1 MLRNKNL
8 KQKIKKCIVV
18 ALMPCML
25 VLTQCTKDPEFVS
38 TNDDFNSENY
48 PADQEQL
55 FSLLVPVYAQLRS
68 GGLYGRNMAVKFQ
81 TCMAHEYDLAFGGDD
96 DWNELVRNN
105 LSNTNGYAND
115 AWKDCYGGIKNANL
129 FLDRLQFYKENHAG
143 ADEEDDLNHMEG
155 EARFL
160 RALYYF
166 YLESFYGESYI
177 RDGQG
182 GDKMGVPITSLVEG
196 LAGTQVPRSS
206 VREVWDYIIA
216 DLKAAETLLDGHVW
230 PGNEEARVDEWAA
243 KGLLGKVY
251 VFTED
256 WASAQSTLKDVIDNS
271 GNELMSFEKY
281 KDAFNANIS
290 NEYNEESLF
299 EVNIDRDLEVPKG
312 NTNLS
317 TVYGLI
323 IAPSH
328 LGKDG
333 TEENAGALGF
343 GNEFVHDKNLFR
355 FGFDL
360 PLWTLVDNPD
370 FDPNG
375 KPSPSNPP
383 KILDPDYRD
392 QSLALRE
399 NKTVDPRLYVGALQP
414 WIDSVTKDGEDIPVA
429 RYKEIPLSI
438 RSQYYGWSIRKY
450 ATIDDHLNNF
460 SRNDGANI
468 YILRLAD
475 VYLLYAEASM
485 ELGDNTTAL
494 EYLNKVKRR
503 AYDYPVD
510 IPSLVDY
517 LSLSGPTSAIDPV
530 LKNDPLK
537 YERWAELFGEGQW
550 WFDVCRWRIGQQEAD
565 YYERTVAGG
574 PIQWNDNKSYIM
586 PIPAREVNTNTVIV
600 QNPGY

>member
-1 MLRNKNL
+1 M
-8 KQKIKKCIVV
+8 IKKCITF
-18 ALMPCML
+18 ALIPCLL
-25 VLTQCTKDPEFVS
+25 VLAQCTKDPDLVFK
-38 TNDDFNSENY
+38 NDDFNSANY

-68 GGLYGRNMAVKFQ
+68 GGLYGRNFTVKFQ
-81 TCMAHEYDLAFGGDD
+81 TCMDHTADLAFGGDD
-96 DWNELVRNN
+96 DWLELVRNN
-105 LSNTNGYAND
+105 LNNTNGYAED
-115 AWKDCYGGIKNANL
+115 AWRDCYVGIKNANL
-129 FLDRLQFYKENHAG
+129 FLERLQFYRENHAEAG
-143 ADEEDDLNHMEG
+143 EEEDLAHMEG

-160 RALYYF
+160 RGLYYF
-166 YLESFYGESYI
+166 YLESFYGETYI

-182 GDKMGVPITSLVEG
+182 GDKMGVPITDLTEG
-196 LAGTQVPRSS
+196 LEGTQVPRSS
-206 VREVWDYIIA
+206 VREVWNYIIA
-216 DLKAAETLLDGHVW
+216 DLTAAETLLAGHVW
-230 PGNEEARVDEWAA
+230 SDDNEARVDEWAA

-256 WASAQSTLKDVIDNS
+256 WASAQSKLKQVIDNS
-271 GNELMSFEKY
+271 GNELMPFDKY
-281 KDAFNANIS
+281 RNAFNADIS
-290 NEYNEESLF
+290 NEFNEESLF
-299 EVNIDRDLEVPKG
+299 EVNVDRDLEVPRG
-312 NTNLS
+312 DTNLS

-333 TEENAGALGF
+333 TEESATALGF

-370 FDPNG
+370 FDPNQE
-375 KPSPSNPP
+375 PSPSNPP
-383 KILDPDYRD
+383 KIMDSDYRD

-414 WIDSVTKDGEDIPVA
+414 WIDSVTRDGEEIPVA
-429 RYKEIPLSI
+429 RYKEIPLSE

-468 YILRLAD
+468 YVLRLAD
-475 VYLLYAEASM
+475 VFLLYAEASM
-485 ELGDNTTAL
+485 ELGDNITAL
-494 EYLNKVKRR
+494 EYINKVKRR
-503 AYDYPVD
+503 AYDLPVD
-510 IPSLVDY
+510 GPSLVDY
-517 LSLSGPTSAIDPV
+517 ISLGDATNATDPV
-530 LKNDPLK
+530 LQNDPLK

-574 PIQWNDNKSYIM
+574 PIQWNDNKSYLM
-586 PIPAREVNTNTVIV
+586 PIPAREVNTNTAVV